1 MFSKIPEPS
10 VVSLHSSSMCR
21 PCQSP
26 GQCSPVPAAAS
37 SAGRQ
42 LAADCRQHNRFLTI
56 TEWTRLTLRLQ
67 ATMSESFT
75 CFSCW
80 LWSVFINNQSIH
92 QIYTAP
98 KIFKKSEVW
107 VHSDH
112 TLKAESGRRVLR
124 QWYDVWLT
132 QLVVGLA

>member
-1 MFSKIPEPS
+1 
-10 VVSLHSSSMCR
+10 V
-21 PCQSP
+21 
-26 GQCSPVPAAAS
+26 
-37 SAGRQ
+37 
-42 LAADCRQHNRFLTI
+42 
-56 TEWTRLTLRLQ
+56 
-67 ATMSESFT
+67 
-75 CFSCW
+75 
-80 LWSVFINNQSIH
+80 
-92 QIYTAP
+92 P